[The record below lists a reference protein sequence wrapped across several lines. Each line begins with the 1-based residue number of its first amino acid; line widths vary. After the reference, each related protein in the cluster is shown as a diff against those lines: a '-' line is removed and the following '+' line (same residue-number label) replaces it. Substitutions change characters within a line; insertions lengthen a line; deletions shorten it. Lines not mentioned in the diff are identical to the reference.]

1 MSDVTTGT
9 AFNPQFFMNPPWW
22 LGRVEEKGTW
32 SDNIEGETFTSV
44 AGIKGW
50 GHRYKVRVFNW
61 HTGDVDNLAPKDM
74 AYCQVVMPVTSGSGH
89 GGAAQTP
96 SIESGSVVFGFF
108 MDGMAGQEGYI
119 MGVLGNSKDRK
130 STRLNS
136 SHIPLSRMPS
146 SA

>member
-22 LGRVEEKGTW
+22 MGRVEDKEVWT
-32 SDNIEGETFTSV
+32 DNIQGSTFTGVSD
-44 AGIKGW
+44 IKGW

-61 HTGDVDNLAPKDM
+61 HTGDTEDLQPEELQ
-74 AYCQVVMPVTSGSGH
+74 CQVLMPVTAGSGH
-89 GGAAQTP
+89 GGASITP

-119 MGVLGNSKDRK
+119 LES
-130 STRLNS
+130 
-136 SHIPLSRMPS
+136 
-146 SA
+146 